1 MNKNKKGILK
11 TLKTLINYIIKN
23 NKGTFV
29 IVTILAF
36 ITTAGEIA
44 SSVFIQTLIDSYIV
58 PLINST
64 NVSFAP
70 LISYLVKIGAIM
82 LCGVIAYL
90 ISAEL
95 FGLLTEKVLYDLRRD
110 CFEHT
115 QELPISFFDTHSF
128 GELMGVFTNDMD
140 TISDVILSSIPDLFR
155 FSITIVVIFV
165 TMVIVSPLLSIFAV
179 VYVAVILLVMKLL
192 SKRSVKYFRGNQ
204 KTLAALNGYAE
215 ESLNAQ
221 KVIKT
226 FCYEERNKA
235 TFEKLNEDWSF
246 NSEKAHKYTNLYM
259 PIMAN
264 ISNLLYVILAVI
276 GVRLAFSENFFLSVG
291 TTIMFLQLSRSFT
304 GSFINASNH
313 INNVIRASAGAERIF
328 AFLAEEK
335 EVDNGTKELS
345 DIKGDIVFK
354 DVNFAYDGKHN
365 VLHDISLWAKRGEKI
380 AFVGS
385 TGAGKTTIT
394 NLLDRFYDI
403 DSGVI
408 TFDGIDIKEI
418 KKSSLR
424 GNIGLVLQDTHLFSG
439 TIKENIRYGRL
450 DATDEEIVAAAKLVG
465 ADSFIER
472 LKDGYDTYI
481 NASDTELSMGQRQ
494 LLSIARA
501 AVLNPSVMVL
511 DEATSSI
518 DSESEMIIQKG
529 MDALMKG
536 RTVLVIAHRLSTVQ
550 GSVAIMVMEGGKI
563 IERGTHED
571 LLQYRGRYYDLYTG
585 KLELD

>member
-1 MNKNKKGILK
+1 MKNKKGILN
-11 TLKTLINYIIKN
+11 TLGTLIKYIVKN

-44 SSVFIQTLIDSYIV
+44 SSVFIQKLIDSYIV

-70 LISYLVKIGAIM
+70 LISYLIKIGAIM

-90 ISAEL
+90 VSAEL

-110 CFEHT
+110 CFNHT
-115 QELPISFFDTHSF
+115 QELPISFFDSHSF
-128 GELMGVFTNDMD
+128 GELMGIFTNDMD

-155 FSITIVVIFV
+155 FSITIVVIFAA
-165 TMVIVSPLLSIFAV
+165 MVITSPLLSIFAV
-179 VYVAVILLVMKLL
+179 VYVVVILLVMKLL

-204 KTLAALNGYAE
+204 QTLAALNGYAE
-215 ESLNAQ
+215 ESINAQ

-226 FCYEERNKA
+226 FCYEDRNKK
-235 TFEKLNEDWSF
+235 TFEKLNKDWRF

-276 GVRLAFSENFFLSVG
+276 GVRLAFSDTFTLSVG

-313 INNVIRASAGAERIF
+313 INNVIRATAGAERIF
-328 AFLAEEK
+328 KFLGEEK
-335 EVDNGTKELS
+335 EKDDGTLELK
-345 DIKGDIVFK
+345 DVKGDIVFN
-354 DVNFAYDGKHN
+354 DVNFSYDGRKD
-365 VLHDISLWAKRGEKI
+365 VLHDISLWAHSGQKI

-394 NLLDRFYDI
+394 NLLNRFYDI
-403 DSGVI
+403 NAGSI
-408 TFDGIDIKEI
+408 TFDGININDI

-424 GNIGLVLQDTHLFSG
+424 GSMALVLQETHLFSG
-439 TIKENIRYGRL
+439 TIKDNIRYGRL
-450 DATDEEIVAAAKLVG
+450 DATDEEVVAAAKLVG
-465 ADSFIER
+465 ADSFINR

-481 NASDTELSMGQRQ
+481 SGSDTELSMGQKQ

-536 RTVLVIAHRLSTVQ
+536 RTVLVIAHRLSTVK
-550 GSVAIMVMEGGKI
+550 GSAAIMVMENGRI

-571 LLQYRGRYYDLYTG
+571 LLSQKGRYYDLYTG
-585 KLELD
+585 KVELD